1 MKKILKCLPYDRK
14 DHCVKIVRIR
24 SISGR
29 YFPAFRM
36 NTDRY
41 SICPYSVQIR
51 ENTDQKNS
59 EYGHFLP
66 SGHYDY

>member
-1 MKKILKCLPYDRK
+1 MKKVLKCLPCDRK
-14 DHCVKIVRIR
+14 DHCVKIVHIR
-24 SISGR
+24 SFSGR
-29 YFPAFRM
+29 YFPAFGM

-51 ENTDQKNS
+51 ENTDPKNS